1 MAPSR
6 SALIAAHQSQTMQ
19 VRERLT
25 DYAKTLW
32 GGLGSWRDE
41 DVDRFVNLMAPRV
54 LAGRAKVAQLTDAYL
69 SQMLK
74 TTMAGAV
81 DTSNLRGAPVSDVY
95 RRPASTMY
103 DKLSKGQP
111 IGDAI
116 AASTARLANLVATD
130 LQMAMVQQASASL
143 DGNGFRRVLNGPG
156 DCALC
161 VIASTQRYHSGDLLP
176 IHPGCNCT
184 VAPLG
189 PGEGVD
195 QVIDPELLEQ
205 VHAQVKSLT
214 GDVDR
219 GGRSID
225 YRKLIIVREHGEIGP
240 LLSWKNHKFTK
251 LDQGH
256 AVKVADT
263 EPYDEAPA
271 KVSWLYDSIKDENL
285 AEYDSLDLRELYNE
299 AVDAGDDEAVRVTSA
314 ELARRDKQA
323 AGYRGTGYTRA
334 ELRTQYAEYV
344 DRSYWKAEAATN
356 GQLLNAAGRREG
368 IDPKTLFTGTESRA
382 MKYASDDLKYHWQ
395 TAPRL
400 SFDAFTGDEDAI
412 GRAGKVDF

>member
-41 DVDRFVNLMAPRV
+41 DVDRFVNLMTPRV
-54 LAGRAKVAQLTDAYL
+54 LAGRAKVASLTDAYL
-69 SQMLK
+69 AQMLN
-74 TTMAGAV
+74 TAMAGSV
-81 DTSNLRGAPVSDVY
+81 DTSTLRGQTVSDVY
-95 RRPASTMY
+95 RRPAATMY
-103 DKLSKGQP
+103 DKLSKGQSLT
-111 IGDAI
+111 DAI
-116 AASTARLANLVATD
+116 AASTARLGNLIATD
-130 LQMAMVQQASASL
+130 MQMAMVQQAATSL

-161 VIASTQRYHSGDLLP
+161 VIASTQRYHSGELLP

-195 QVIDPELLEQ
+195 QVLDPDLLEQ
-205 VHAQVKSLT
+205 VHAQVESLT
-214 GDVDR
+214 GEVDR
-219 GGRSID
+219 GGRSVD

-240 LLSWKNHKFTK
+240 LLSWKDHKFTK
-251 LDQGH
+251 LDAGH
-256 AVKVADT
+256 AVKVAAA
-263 EPYDEAPA
+263 EPAEPPAP
-271 KVSWLYDSIKDENL
+271 KVTWLYESIKGEKL
-285 AEYDSLDLRELYNE
+285 ADYDSQDLRELYNE
-299 AVDAGDDEAVRVTSA
+299 AVDAGDDEAIRVTSA

-412 GRAGKVDF
+412 GRAGRVDF